1 MTGPTKAYGS
11 YGPKPW
17 QQTSWDARAA
27 GNFIGGGMG
36 GGLIV
41 FAALSGASGP
51 ALSALL
57 IAGLGFVALG
67 LLCVAFELGR
77 PLRAFRVLRNPR
89 TSWMAREAWIAML
102 LFPVGL
108 VAAMEVADVAWIAA
122 ALALVFVYCQARL
135 LQAAKGIPAWREPLL
150 QLLLVTTGLTEGGGV
165 LLLTAP
171 LHGAAT
177 SATVSLFGALV
188 VARLMVWFVYRR
200 RLAGSVAPGAR
211 VALDSAERVLIFAGT
226 LLPLMLAVAAAF
238 AGAFASPIAALAGLM
253 AAFAGAWVKLVIVTR
268 AGFNQGFA
276 LAHLP
281 VRDARRGSPT

>member
-1 MTGPTKAYGS
+1 MTRPAKGYGS

-36 GGLIV
+36 GSLIV
-41 FAALSGASGP
+41 FAALSGATGL
-51 ALSALL
+51 ALSWLL
-57 IAGLGFVALG
+57 LSGLGLVGLG

-77 PLRAFRVLRNPR
+77 PLRAIRVLRNPR
-89 TSWMAREAWIAML
+89 TSWMARESWTAML

-108 VAAMEVADVAWIAA
+108 VAAAGVMGFAWIAV
-122 ALALVFVYCQARL
+122 ALALVFVYCQARM

-150 QLLLVTTGLTEGGGV
+150 SPLLVTTGFAEGGGV
-165 LLLTAP
+165 FLLTAP

-177 SATVSLFGALV
+177 GATVIAFAVLV
-188 VARLMVWFVYRR
+188 VARLVVWVAYRR
-200 RLAGSVAPGAR
+200 RLAGRAAPEAQA
-211 VALDSAERVLIFAGT
+211 ALDAAGRVLMFAGT
-226 LLPLMLAVAAAF
+226 LLPLVLIAAASF
-238 AGAFASPIAALAGLM
+238 AGVFALPIAALAGLL
-253 AAFAGAWVKLVIVTR
+253 AALAGAWLKLVIVTR

-281 VRDARRGSPT
+281 VRGARL

>member
-1 MTGPTKAYGS
+1 MTGPAKAYGS

-36 GGLIV
+36 GSLVI
-41 FAALSGASGP
+41 FAVLSGATGP

-57 IAGLGFVALG
+57 LAGLGLVGLG
-67 LLCVAFELGR
+67 LLCVALELGR
-77 PLRAFRVLRNPR
+77 PLRAIRVLRNPR
-89 TSWMAREAWIAML
+89 TSWMAREAWAAML

-108 VAAMEVADVAWIAA
+108 VAAAGVADIGWAAA

-150 QLLLVTTGLTEGGGV
+150 QPLFVTTGLAEGGGV
-165 LLLTAP
+165 FLLTAP

-177 SATVSLFGALV
+177 GATVILFGALV
-188 VARLMVWFVYRR
+188 IARFAVWVAYRR
-200 RLAGSVAPGAR
+200 RLAGGVAPGAR
-211 VALDSAERVLIFAGT
+211 AALDAAGRVLMFAGT
-226 LLPLMLAVAAAF
+226 LLPLVLAAAAAF
-238 AGAFASPIAALAGLM
+238 AGVFALPIAALAGLL
-253 AAFAGAWVKLVIVTR
+253 AALAGAWVKLVIVTR

-281 VRDARRGSPT
+281 VRGARP

>member
-1 MTGPTKAYGS
+1 MTDPTAYRN

-27 GNFIGGGMG
+27 GNFISGGMG

-57 IAGLGFVALG
+57 LAGLGFIALG

-77 PLRAFRVLRNPR
+77 PLRAIRVLRNPR

-102 LFPVGL
+102 LFPIGL
-108 VAAMEVADVAWIAA
+108 LAATEVADIAWIAA
-122 ALALVFVYCQARL
+122 VLALVFVYCQARL
-135 LQAAKGIPAWREPLL
+135 LQAAKGIPVWREPLL
-150 QLLLVTTGLTEGGGV
+150 RLLLVTTGLTEGGGV

-171 LHGAAT
+171 LRGAAT
-177 SATVSLFGALV
+177 SATVTLFGALV
-188 VARLMVWFVYRR
+188 LARLMVWLVYRR
-200 RLAGSVAPGAR
+200 RLAGSVAPGAK
-211 VALDSAERVLIFAGT
+211 VALDTAERVLIFMGT
-226 LLPLMLAVAAAF
+226 LLPLTLAVAAAF
-238 AGAFASPIAALAGLM
+238 AGSLALPIVALGGLLAAL
-253 AAFAGAWVKLVIVTR
+253 AGAWVKLLIVTR

-281 VRDARRGSPT
+281 VRDARS